1 MSVMNSFQWTILI
14 VSAIEVVLLVLV
26 FIFFYRLRKSEHL
39 LSQMQKNQQNFIEKL
54 NFNTQLEKELV
65 STFEQRQKELINLE
79 AKMDQRVKE
88 LSKLIQQAEK
98 YTRSPQFMKNIIVT
112 GHQNGRSMDDLVKT
126 TGLSRD
132 EVELIIDGH

>member
-1 MSVMNSFQWTILI
+1 MPVMNSFQWTIII
-14 VSAIEVVLLVLV
+14 VSATEMILLVLV
-26 FIFFYRLRKSEHL
+26 FIFFYRLRKSESL
-39 LSQMQKNQQNFIEKL
+39 LSQMQKNQKNFIERL
-54 NFNTQLEKELV
+54 DFNAQMEKELV

-79 AKMDQRVKE
+79 AKMTQRIEE
-88 LSKLIQQAEK
+88 LNKLIQQAEK

-112 GHQNGRSMDDLVKT
+112 GHQNGRSIDDLVKA